1 MTHYFA
7 AIPIPFELVKEK
19 ITDSSHRFELTAHYK
34 IIPHP
39 DDLHITL
46 LFFGAL
52 TPSQLELVQQ
62 EMGEAATKTY
72 EFPLSINGVSFFGN
86 PSGPRVVY
94 LSVQENPQLT
104 ELYHLLGDR
113 LESILQKPAPAA
125 YTPHI
130 TIAKK
135 RKDAVPVPIQ
145 QKHFEPLTMKVS
157 EMVLYSIDPS
167 SSPKYSPVNSFSFVD
182 SFRIDD

>member
-7 AIPIPFELVKEK
+7 AISIPFELVKEK
-19 ITDSSHRFELTAHYK
+19 FTESSHQYELAFHYK
-34 IIPHP
+34 VIPHP

-52 TPSQLELVQQ
+52 TPSQLELVKQ
-62 EMGEAATKTY
+62 EMGDAATQTA
-72 EFPLSINGVSFFGN
+72 EFALSINGISFFGN

-94 LSVQENPQLT
+94 MSVQENPQLT
-104 ELYHLLGDR
+104 GLYHILGER
-113 LESILQKPAPAA
+113 LKSILQKPAPVA

-135 RKDAVPVPIQ
+135 RKDAVPVSIHQ
-145 QKHFEPLTMKVS
+145 QHFEPLTMKVS
-157 EMVLYSIDPS
+157 EMVLYSINPS
-167 SSPKYSPVNSFSFVD
+167 SSPKYSPVSSFSFAH
-182 SFRIDD
+182 SSRIDD